1 MSDEDFGQF
10 AYIEEYTRELFSKNT
25 SDDFLDRF
33 LRENPILAPI
43 IKSPRKQESISQKND
58 DREVFKK
65 CSFKK

>member
-33 LRENPILAPI
+33 LRENPFLAPAV
-43 IKSPRKQESISQKND
+43 KSPRKQKSIGQKND
-58 DREVFKK
+58 GHDVFKK
-65 CSFKK
+65 CSSKK